1 MSYTFMMPCPVTLEE
16 TGDSCGEEIEVEM
29 TKEERATYWYPGSPA
44 EFEVVFDTCG
54 HKGKI
59 EMDHIDDVFE
69 YTRDMEI
76 AAMEAMADA
85 QREDRIYRRLY
96 EKEEFEAYV

>member
-1 MSYTFMMPCPVTLEE
+1 MSYHFTMPCPATVEE
-16 TGDSCGEEIEVEM
+16 TGDFCDEDIEIEM
-29 TKEERATYWYPGSPA
+29 TKEERATYWCPGSPA
-44 EFEVVFDTCG
+44 EFEVVFEKCG
-54 HKGKI
+54 HKDKI
-59 EMDHIDDVFE
+59 ELDHIDDVFE
-69 YTRDMEI
+69 YVRDREI

>member
-1 MSYTFMMPCPVTLEE
+1 MSYTFMMPCPVIVEE
-16 TGDSCGEEIEVEM
+16 IDDVCGEDIEVEM
-29 TKEERATYWYPGSPA
+29 TKEERSTYWYPGSSA
-44 EFEVVFDTCG
+44 EFEVVFEKCG
-54 HKGKI
+54 HKDKI
-59 EMDHIDDVFE
+59 EIDHIDDVFE
-69 YTRDMEI
+69 YALDREI